1 MNSTASL
8 TGSHL
13 RTFDAPYRHPVT
25 YNLGWH
31 DEPTLKHPDLAK
43 RIVGSQVVDESHLS
57 DGQLLEKASEHYFGS
72 HRKPS

>member
-8 TGSHL
+8 TESHL
-13 RTFDAPYRHPVT
+13 RTFDAAYRHPVT

-43 RIVGSQVVDESHLS
+43 RIVGSQVADESRLS
-57 DGQLLEKASEHYFGS
+57 DGLLLEKARERYLGS
-72 HRKPS
+72 QRKPS